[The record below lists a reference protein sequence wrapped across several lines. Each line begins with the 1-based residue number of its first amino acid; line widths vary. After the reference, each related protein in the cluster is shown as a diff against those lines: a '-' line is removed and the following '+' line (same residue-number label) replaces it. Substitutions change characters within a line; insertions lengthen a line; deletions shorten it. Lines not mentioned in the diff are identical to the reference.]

1 MAEASRPGLARN
13 ASRHLLVRL
22 LPGLVPGLLLAVLAT
37 ATVLPILALL
47 GRAFLDGSGHFVG
60 LANFVRYATEPG
72 LAVAAWNSAT
82 LSTVATAITI
92 LLAFPYAYALTRSAM
107 PGRSVFRAIVML
119 PLLATSLLPAFGMIY
134 LFGNQGLLRAW
145 LFGEP
150 LYGPVGIV
158 LASVLYALPHAVLL
172 LAAGL
177 AAGDARVY
185 EAAQALRAG
194 PWRRFATV
202 TLPANRYALVSAASV
217 VFVLVFTDF
226 GIPTVVG
233 GSTNVLATD
242 IYKLVIGR
250 FDFAMGAVVGVLL
263 LLPAVLAYGID
274 SLARRTQRTNLSG
287 RSVPVAPS
295 PAPFLDAALFLFCAM
310 LAAAILGVIGMAAWG
325 SLVRFWPY
333 NLSLG
338 LHNYARLFDDADE
351 FRAIANSVLMA
362 AGTAAAGTLL
372 VALTGWLVARRVGP
386 AWSRSAIQAVAMVP
400 LAVPGLVLGLGYV
413 FFFNNPANPL
423 HGLQGTMLLL
433 VICSVAHFYTVPHLM
448 AVGGL
453 LRLDRE
459 IDLAA
464 QALRAGP
471 IAAGRRVYLPYLA
484 PTLVDIAGYFFVNA
498 MTTVS
503 ALIFLFNAQTRVA
516 AIAVV
521 NLVEGSRFGQ
531 AAAFA
536 VVLMLLSVAATALQ
550 MAIRAAIL
558 RGQRWRAR

>member
-1 MAEASRPGLARN
+1 MAEPRPAAL
-13 ASRHLLVRL
+13 SQL
-22 LPGLVPGLLLAVLAT
+22 LPGALLLCLAI

-47 GRAFLDGSGHFVG
+47 GRAFFDGAGAFVG

-72 LAVAAWNSAT
+72 LAIAAWNSAS
-82 LSTVATAITI
+82 LSAIATIITI
-92 LLAFPYAYALTRSAM
+92 LLAFPYAYALARSAM
-107 PGRSVFRAIVML
+107 PGRFLFRTIVML
-119 PLLATSLLPAFGMIY
+119 PLLAPSLLPAFGMIY

-158 LASVLYALPHAVLL
+158 LASVFYALPHAVLL

-274 SLARRTQRTNLSG
+274 SLARRTQRTSLSG
-287 RSVPVAPS
+287 RSVPVVLS
-295 PAPFLDAALFLFCAM
+295 PLPLRDAALFVFCA
-310 LAAAILGVIGMAAWG
+310 LVAVAILGVIGMAAWG

-333 NLSLG
+333 NLRLG

-351 FRAIANSVLMA
+351 FRAIANSVVMA
-362 AGTAAAGTLL
+362 AGTAALGTVL

-386 AWSRSAIQAVAMVP
+386 AWSRGGIQAVAMVP

-423 HGLQGTMLLL
+423 HMLQGTMLLL

-471 IAAGRRVYLPYLA
+471 VAAGRRVFLPYLA

-521 NLVEGSRFGQ
+521 NLTEGSRFGQ

-536 VVLMLLSVAATALQ
+536 VVLMLLSVIATAVQL
-550 MAIRAAIL
+550 AIRAAIL
-558 RGQRWRAR
+558 RGQRWRGR